1 VQQAY
6 AGEQRLSYFDLAA
19 FSQQS
24 VLATFDDDLATFDD
38 VTLLLQFQE
47 VVFVFFRAMLSFEFR
62 GAFAGL
68 MCPPS

>member
-1 VQQAY
+1 MQQAY

-47 VVFVFFRAMLSFEFR
+47 VVFVFSEPCF
-62 GAFAGL
+62 
-68 MCPPS
+68 PSSLEELLLA